1 MNDRDREAYESRT
14 ISVML
19 WPMKTAQTT
28 GALISK
34 PSKKNASM
42 GLSGR
47 GGEAH
52 KTATQIENA
61 NTIPDHGQAA
71 MPRRVTRIKTQQQ
84 VPWQQVPWQQQ
95 SLSVVASCVGG
106 CII

>member
-52 KTATQIENA
+52 KTATQIQNA
-61 NTIPDHGQAA
+61 HTIPDHGQDA
-71 MPRRVTRIKTQQQ
+71 MPRIVAKIKIQPQI
-84 VPWQQVPWQQQ
+84 P
-95 SLSVVASCVGG
+95 
-106 CII
+106 